1 MSVWTP
7 EEDRLLRSMA
17 TAGESTAAIGR
28 LLKRTTSSVRKRA
41 RLLKIKTARS
51 PPGPKVKRRVD
62 SSKQT
67 EYAAQPFGGT
77 EQPKGK

>member
-1 MSVWTP
+1 MSVWSP

-28 LLKRTTSSVRKRA
+28 LLKRTTSSVRKRT

-51 PPGPKVKRRVD
+51 PPSYRRPRAIFRRG
-62 SSKQT
+62 QT
-67 EYAAQPFGGT
+67 ATTYFRKSEDFVRS
-77 EQPKGK
+77 